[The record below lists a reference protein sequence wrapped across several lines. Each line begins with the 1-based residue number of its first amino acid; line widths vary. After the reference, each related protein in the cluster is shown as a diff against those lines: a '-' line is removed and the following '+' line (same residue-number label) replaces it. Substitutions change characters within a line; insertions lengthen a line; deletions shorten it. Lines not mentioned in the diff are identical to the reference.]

1 MQKTV
6 YELRIST
13 WSTDVCSSDL
23 VKQLGSVEA
32 GAAVAQLQGAGMET
46 AKLAEI
52 VRQTNTATKDAVL
65 ASIERDAKKALAA
78 LDRGGGQIVENADRS
93 TRFAAIAER
102 YAEMDKE
109 ARTDRKSTRLNSS
122 H

>member
-1 MQKTV
+1 
-6 YELRIST
+6 
-13 WSTDVCSSDL
+13 
-23 VKQLGSVEA
+23 
-32 GAAVAQLQGAGMET
+32 MET

-109 ARTDRKSTRLNSS
+109 ARTRTLVIEPSREGRDDLTADIRDALTRSRALTGKIGRASCRERVGQAV
-122 H
+122 